1 MSLFS
6 DHAYTVYLSP
16 LFFSKMCLFM
26 LVFFFSSC
34 PHQSRSLPLT
44 AMRRLLHLRGALTD
58 FSLTMLEEHCTEKSR
73 QALARERMTAG
84 ELALEEFIHCTPEPN
99 SIKEVRQ
106 KYAIH

>member
-1 MSLFS
+1 
-6 DHAYTVYLSP
+6 
-16 LFFSKMCLFM
+16 M
-26 LVFFFSSC
+26 LVFSFPPSH

-44 AMRRLLHLRGALTD
+44 AMRRLLHLRAALTD
-58 FSLTMLEEHCTEKSR
+58 FCLTMLEEHCTEKTS

-84 ELALEEFIHCTPEPN
+84 ELALEEFIRCTPEPN